1 MSDDDRQATETDEE
15 MAEVELGYAEC
26 DWEQVPEASLLEH
39 DRVIELSDDE
49 LEALDIDSLDDLSKW
64 AAAQAF
70 ADFEDD
76 DRFHDIALRIVRS
89 ETPHPAIDYAEIALE
104 LWSDYVLLE
113 QWDDAVF
120 LLPDVERLV
129 SDDETIRERFG
140 AMINI
145 ARGRKEDGMAVF
157 QKLIDEHAGDA
168 EALLQ
173 FAHDLAFC
181 DVVDVAGQLLD
192 KADEVAAFDGDQELI
207 ASIADMRVAL
217 FEDESEAEE

>member
-15 MAEVELGYAEC
+15 MAELELGYAEC
-26 DWEQVPEASLLEH
+26 DWSAVPEASLAEH
-39 DRVIELSDDE
+39 DRVIGLTYDE
-49 LEALDIDSLDDLSKW
+49 LEALDVDSLDDLAKW

-76 DRFHDIALRIVRS
+76 DRFHDLSLRIVRS
-89 ETPHPAIDYAEIALE
+89 DKAHPAVDYAEICLE

-129 SDDETIRERFG
+129 SDDATIRERFG

-145 ARGRKEDGMAVF
+145 ARGRAEDGMAVF
-157 QKLIDEHAGDA
+157 QKLVDEHQSDA

-181 DVVDVAGQLLD
+181 DVMDTAQTVLD
-192 KADEVAAFDGDQELI
+192 KADEVAAFDNDQELI
-207 ASIADMRVAL
+207 AAIAEMRDVL
-217 FEDESEAEE
+217 FGD